1 MYYKIGCHT
10 FHETSYKRR
19 TLLRKQKYWD
29 MLRAH
34 IPLIM
39 EIIENMV
46 SRDERK
52 RKYSNRQIMKI
63 LVLLNIFGISYRS
76 AGIFLWNHEE
86 YLNMIDLKEIPSF
99 QTLSR
104 RVRSFDLHALNRKI
118 TCEHSMNECDAMD
131 SFMIRTCKY
140 STAVR
145 RKLWRNYKDHES
157 GWSKTTKG
165 LSHERKC
172 HVSMDVDSCIIREWI
187 VTRGNIHDS
196 RISHDRIDSVRNY
209 SYILADSAY
218 DTSEIY
224 DYIFDNTHSMP
235 VIDTNRRRGIRSDG
249 LPMNR
254 NIGIDLRKEYS
265 SLYSLRWEI

>member
-104 RVRSFDLHALNRKI
+104 RSRMIELH
-118 TCEHSMNECDAMD
+118 
-131 SFMIRTCKY
+131 
-140 STAVR
+140 V
-145 RKLWRNYKDHES
+145 
-157 GWSKTTKG
+157 
-165 LSHERKC
+165 KC
-172 HVSMDVDSCIIREWI
+172 
-187 VTRGNIHDS
+187 
-196 RISHDRIDSVRNY
+196 
-209 SYILADSAY
+209 
-218 DTSEIY
+218 
-224 DYIFDNTHSMP
+224 
-235 VIDTNRRRGIRSDG
+235 TNCGCSIQQ
-249 LPMNR
+249 
-254 NIGIDLRKEYS
+254 K
-265 SLYSLRWEI
+265 